1 MIFHLVTIYE
11 KRSNFFFVQVTVAGY
26 TAGQR
31 AKHVP
36 HGKYIAGASILVG
49 TTITMLLLVLLNVF
63 PFTPQYMI
71 PIAGMMVGNSMTV
84 TGVTMKRLRDD
95 IRTQMNL
102 VSLNNICHNHT
113 YFSSFD
119 KFESS
124 LIKLDYTS
132 KRVKLLSSN
141 FLFETFYL

>member
-1 MIFHLVTIYE
+1 MRV
-11 KRSNFFFVQVTVAGY
+11 KVSVAGY

-36 HGKYIAGASILVG
+36 RGKYVAGISILAG
-49 TTITMLLLVLLNVF
+49 TAVTMFLLVLLSVF
-63 PFTPQYMI
+63 PFTPRYII

-102 VSLNNICHNHT
+102 VCSNPVN
-113 YFSSFD
+113 
-119 KFESS
+119 K
-124 LIKLDYTS
+124 IKG
-132 KRVKLLSSN
+132 
-141 FLFETFYL
+141 F